1 MQFGADV
8 AICMGKI
15 LYTIEKW
22 QTNVCTNALIC
33 SKYSTI

>member
-15 LYTIEKW
+15 LHTIEEW
-22 QTNVCTNALIC
+22 QTNVNTNALIC
-33 SKYSTI
+33 TKYSTI